1 MRGAILTPA
10 ILGALKCAV
19 GVSSGPVFR
28 GCLCRRATSA
38 TCHSCAATLADRV
51 HRFQDA
57 GYCKEC
63 HEEAVEMTPDSEDE

>member
-1 MRGAILTPA
+1 MAALLQGRACGAAPLPPLA
-10 ILGALKCAV
+10 
-19 GVSSGPVFR
+19 PEW
-28 GCLCRRATSA
+28 A
-38 TCHSCAATLADRV
+38 TCRSCAATLADRV